1 MDEEVTPVILEVE
14 AIGMKALIPI
24 TTFFFSPEF
33 VSESIF
39 DK

>member
-1 MDEEVTPVILEVE
+1 MDEEVVQVLEVE
-14 AIGMKALIPI
+14 TIGMKALIPI

-33 VSESIF
+33 VSESFF